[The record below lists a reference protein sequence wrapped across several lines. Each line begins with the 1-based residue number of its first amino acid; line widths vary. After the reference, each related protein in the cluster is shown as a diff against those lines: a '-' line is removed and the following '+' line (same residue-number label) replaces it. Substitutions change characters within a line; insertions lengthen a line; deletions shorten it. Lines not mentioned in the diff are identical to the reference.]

1 MEGVGLLTLLTFL
14 DVGALLIVLALFLLL
29 ISNRLNN
36 INANLAD
43 CSASVAAI
51 VGHVE
56 PVIPGLGQ
64 INRTLG
70 VIAGALPLLYG
81 LTDKI
86 TSSSGKRA
94 N

>member
-1 MEGVGLLTLLTFL
+1 MLGLLTLLTIL
-14 DVGALLIVLALFLLL
+14 DVAALLGILALFLIL
-29 ISNRLNN
+29 IANRLNN

-43 CSASVAAI
+43 CSSTVAAI

-56 PVIPGLGQ
+56 PIIPGLGQ

-86 TSSSGKRA
+86 TASTGKRA

>member
-1 MEGVGLLTLLTFL
+1 MINTLVLLSLVDIFLLLF
-14 DVGALLIVLALFLLL
+14 VLALFLVL

-43 CSASVAAI
+43 CSNTVSEI

-56 PVIPGLGQ
+56 PIIPGVQQ
-64 INRTLG
+64 INRVLG

-81 LTDKI
+81 LTEKI
-86 TSSSGKRA
+86 TVKTGRA
-94 N
+94 

>member
-1 MEGVGLLTLLTFL
+1 MIGLLTLLTVL
-14 DVGALLIVLALFLLL
+14 DILALLGIVFLFLVL
-29 ISNRLNN
+29 IANRLNN

-43 CSASVAAI
+43 CSATVAAI

-56 PVIPGLGQ
+56 PILPGLGQ

-86 TSSSGKRA
+86 TASTGKRA

>member
-1 MEGVGLLTLLTFL
+1 MMGLLVLLTVL
-14 DVGALLIVLALFLLL
+14 DVLALLGILFMFLVL
-29 ISNRLNN
+29 IANRLNN

-43 CSASVAAI
+43 CSATVAAI

-56 PVIPGLGQ
+56 PILPGLGQ

-86 TSSSGKRA
+86 TASTGRRA

>member
-1 MEGVGLLTLLTFL
+1 MSIGLLTLLTIIDIAAL
-14 DVGALLIVLALFLLL
+14 VGVLALFLIL

-43 CSASVAAI
+43 SSSTVTTI

-56 PVIPGLGQ
+56 PIIPGVGQ

-81 LTDKI
+81 LTEKI
-86 TSSSGKRA
+86 VAQPGRRA

>member
-1 MEGVGLLTLLTFL
+1 MINTLVLLSLVDIFLLLF
-14 DVGALLIVLALFLLL
+14 VLALFLVL

-43 CSASVAAI
+43 CSNTVATI

-56 PVIPGLGQ
+56 PIIPGVSQ
-64 INRTLG
+64 INRVLG

-81 LTDKI
+81 LTEKI
-86 TSSSGKRA
+86 TAQTGRA
-94 N
+94 

>member
-1 MEGVGLLTLLTFL
+1 MIATLTLLTII
-14 DVGALLIVLALFLLL
+14 DVAALLGVLALFLVL

-36 INANLAD
+36 INNNLAD
-43 CSASVAAI
+43 SSATVAAI

-56 PVIPGLGQ
+56 PIIPGVGQ

-81 LTDKI
+81 LTEKI
-86 TSSSGKRA
+86 TARPGARA
-94 N
+94 H